1 MGSEF
6 QIPGRSPDRIDR
18 EAVSQYWHERF
29 FTESYY
35 AAGDRFEH
43 FEPAYLAGHEA
54 RIRDFNLAYEQVE
67 EELRARWQQNGHNA
81 LGWARAR
88 LAMRRAWEAALLLDK
103 SAGRDK

>member
-6 QIPGRSPDRIDR
+6 QIPGRTPDRIDR
-18 EAVSQYWHERF
+18 EAVSEYWHERF

-35 AAGDRFEH
+35 TVGDRFEH

-67 EELRARWQQNGHNA
+67 EELRSRWQQDSHSS
-81 LGWARAR
+81 LSWARAR
-88 LAMRRAWEAALLLDK
+88 LAIRRAWEAALLVDK
-103 SAGRDK
+103 GVRREK